1 MKRFYFL
8 LICALISVQTF
19 AQDKWADIWCDTWNV
34 LDFDGMRFEETVIT
48 RTFRLKQDTIIG
60 NQTYRQFSNRVSVR
74 FSEDKKVYVHYK
86 GFDDDNPYTPDLPT
100 GEYLAYDFSAQVG
113 DTLEVFSG
121 LDTYSTYP
129 CVVDSVD
136 IDPKTKLRTITLHQI
151 CRIDDGGI
159 IEEFDDMQITWIE
172 GVGSPVGFLF
182 SYLPCGWVGGPSY
195 QLLCAH
201 KGDELRY
208 ASRLYDS
215 YGCEYNSAAQ
225 KWADTWCNAWN
236 VLSHGFLEPDEDLYK
251 ATTNIYQLG
260 QDTVIENQVYSKL
273 TYYSSKSATKEQRYV
288 GALRFTEDKKVYIHY
303 DNTEYLLYD
312 FDVQIGDTLEIF
324 GGTSYYSDN
333 KTLTHI
339 ITDIDTLNDG
349 RLHITSDVIVRVIDG
364 GIILDEDRQ
373 KQQWIEGVGS
383 ADGIVQ
389 NNVTLSMGNF
399 VTVLLCAY
407 NNDEC
412 IYTTDNPYYA
422 SLGCVYND
430 PIFSATEEVNAPTQS
445 VQKIMYNGQLLILRD
460 GKMYN
465 TMGVEVGE

>member
-225 KWADTWCNAWN
+225 KWADTWCDTWN
-236 VLSHGFLEPDEDLYK
+236 VMGFDGMIFDQSAETNQYK
-251 ATTNIYQLG
+251 LA
-260 QDTVIENQVYSKL
+260 QDTIIGDYKYTML
-273 TYYSSKSATKEQRYV
+273 TRRRTNSPISTLEYV
-288 GALRFTEDKKVYIHY
+288 AAVRFTGDKKVYAHIE
-303 DNTEYLLYD
+303 NTELLVYD
-312 FDVQIGDTLEIF
+312 FNAQVGDTLEVFPGIDF
-324 GGTSYYSDN
+324 PIETYKCVVYNVEKNLETNQNTIHLYPLDIEGN
-333 KTLTHI
+333 I
-339 ITDIDTLNDG
+339 IEIEFVG
-349 RLHITSDVIVRVIDG
+349 P
-364 GIILDEDRQ
+364 
-373 KQQWIEGVGS
+373 WIEGVGS
-383 ADGIVQ
+383 ETGFLVG
-389 NNVTLSMGNF
+389 LSPDRASSWNF
-399 VTVLLCAY
+399 SLLCAY
-407 NNDEC
+407 KGDELK
-412 IYTTDNPYYA
+412 YTGIFYDDYD
-422 SLGCVYND
+422 CEYN
-430 PIFSATEEVNAPTQS
+430 ATTAVEDIPTP
-445 VQKIMYNGQLLILRD
+445 KISSKKFLQDDQLLILHD
-460 GKMYN
+460 GKIYN
-465 TMGVEVGE
+465 VMGVEVGQ

>member
-86 GFDDDNPYTPDLPT
+86 GFDDDNPDTPDLPT

-208 ASRLYDS
+208 ASSLYDS

-225 KWADTWCNAWN
+225 KWADTWCDTWN
-236 VLSHGFLEPDEDLYK
+236 VMGFDGMIFDQSAETNQYK
-251 ATTNIYQLG
+251 LA
-260 QDTVIENQVYSKL
+260 QDTIIGDYKYTML
-273 TYYSSKSATKEQRYV
+273 TRRRTNSPISTLEYV
-288 GALRFTEDKKVYIHY
+288 AAVRFTGDKKVYAHIE
-303 DNTEYLLYD
+303 NTELLVYD
-312 FDVQIGDTLEIF
+312 FNAQVGDTLEVFPGIDF
-324 GGTSYYSDN
+324 PIETYKCVVYNVEKNLETNQNTIHLYPLDIEGN
-333 KTLTHI
+333 I
-339 ITDIDTLNDG
+339 IEIE
-349 RLHITSDVIVRVIDG
+349 IVG
-364 GIILDEDRQ
+364 P
-373 KQQWIEGVGS
+373 WIEGVGS
-383 ADGIVQ
+383 ETGFLVG
-389 NNVTLSMGNF
+389 LSPDRASGWNF
-399 VTVLLCAY
+399 SLLCAY
-407 NNDEC
+407 KGDELK
-412 IYTTDNPYYA
+412 YTGIFYDDYD
-422 SLGCVYND
+422 CEYN
-430 PIFSATEEVNAPTQS
+430 ATTAVEDIPTP
-445 VQKIMYNGQLLILRD
+445 KISSKKFLQDDQLLILHD
-460 GKMYN
+460 GKTYN
-465 TMGVEVGE
+465 VMGVEVGQ